1 MIMNEYLVETK
12 SLTKNY
18 GDLTAVDQLNMT
30 VYEGEIF
37 GFLGPNGAGKTTTIL
52 MLMGLSVPSSGTAVV
67 AGYDIVEHSREVRKV
82 ASILPEYSSV
92 YGNLTAS
99 ENLNYIGRLN
109 NLSRSEREERID
121 EMLEIVGMSE
131 WKDSK
136 AETFSRGMK
145 QRVGIAAAL
154 IKQPRIVFLDEPT
167 LGLDPVGTK
176 EIRELILKLNKE
188 QGLTVVLTSHLLPEV
203 QMTCS
208 RVGIINKG
216 RLVITETMENLT
228 KEMTGS
234 EDRRVEFKLSE
245 TPSGLIGDL
254 ESIEGVKSVKQEND
268 RLYVYAGVE
277 SDYMV
282 SKTITGY
289 GAVILLMRPREY
301 SLEEI
306 FMKYYEEGL

>member
-1 MIMNEYLVETK
+1 MNEKIIETK
-12 SLTKNY
+12 NLTKNY
-18 GDLTAVDQLNMT
+18 GDFTAVDQLDMT
-30 VYEGEIF
+30 VHEGEIF

-52 MLMGLSVPSSGTAVV
+52 MLMGLSIPSSGTAIVG
-67 AGYDIVEHSREVRKV
+67 GYNIVDHSREVRKV

-109 NLSRSEREERID
+109 DLSRAEREERIE

-154 IKQPRIVFLDEPT
+154 IKQPKLVFLDEPT
-167 LGLDPVGTK
+167 LGLDPVGTR
-176 EIRELILKLNKE
+176 EIRELILRLNKE
-188 QGLTVVLTSHLLPEV
+188 QGLTVILTTHLLPEV

-216 RLVITETMENLT
+216 RLVVTDTMENLT
-228 KEMTGS
+228 REMTGS
-234 EDRRVEFKLSE
+234 DDRRVEFKLSE
-245 TPSGLIGDL
+245 MPQSLLRNLDAM
-254 ESIEGVKSVKQEND
+254 EGVKSVSQEGD
-268 RLYVYAGVE
+268 RLYVYAGAE
-277 SDYMV
+277 SDYEV
-282 SKTITGY
+282 SKTVVEH
-289 GAVILLMRPREY
+289 GAVILMMRPKEY
-301 SLEEI
+301 TLEEI
-306 FMKYYEEGL
+306 FMKYYEEG